1 MKIFHGHV
9 WILED
14 LIMMIFHGDM
24 FGDMK
29 IFVGNIGE
37 MDKNYYFWLKTLKDW
52 NTISG
57 DNLKII

>member
-1 MKIFHGHV
+1 MK
-9 WILED
+9 
-14 LIMMIFHGDM
+14 IFHGDM
-24 FGDMK
+24 FGDME

-37 MDKNYYFWLKTLKDW
+37 MDINYYFWLKTLKDW